1 MPCRRNRGIIQG
13 IKERKR
19 VINLD
24 KLKHLFSKR
33 KIKTVANNF
42 GYLSLLQV
50 SGYFFP
56 FITMPYL
63 ARVIGTAGFG
73 KLALASAII
82 CWRQIVADWGH
93 LHSYKGRGPEQGRHV

>member
-1 MPCRRNRGIIQG
+1 M
-13 IKERKR
+13 
-19 VINLD
+19 INLD

-42 GYLSLLQV
+42 GYLSLLHV

-82 CWRQIVADWGH
+82 CWRQIVADWGSPTQ
-93 LHSYKGRGPEQGRHV
+93 LQGTWPRTGKTRLMCPRHSRISCG